1 MFTVE
6 TFYDHEAMRI
16 RVRPQVGQEV
26 FDQAGRAEPVDT
38 TRKVQ
43 FPLDLRTRE
52 GLVFV
57 VEDMRLIRPKNGA
70 AAFYH
75 AGGRIFGPLANAPG
89 PYVVEAHRAPR
100 SAEPFAAYVKPA
112 AQGEPL
118 RVRKITIK

>member
-1 MFTVE
+1 RFPVSGTAAATTFLDASTVLGFTAQI
-6 TFYDHEAMRI
+6 TDLDHTSNA
-16 RVRPQVGQEV
+16 V
-26 FDQAGRAEPVDT
+26 
-38 TRKVQ
+38 
-43 FPLDLRTRE
+43 
-52 GLVFV
+52 V
-57 VEDMRLIRPKNGA
+57 VEGNNGAGSYGIVSAPKNGA

-75 AGGRIFGPLANAPG
+75 AGGRIFGPSANTPG